1 MQSPVEGE
9 LERSDAAV
17 FPWQG
22 WWALKLV
29 LGQTSLSWVSG
40 SLVQP
45 LFAFEYKEEFPENGW
60 QLYDPLTEYRRLVRA
75 SLSITVTITVAGSGL
90 TGQEAASWCCCGAVG
105 VPRRTSWI
113 SSSSCLP
120 LAFSELRFRQCQGAF
135 MMLT

>member
-9 LERSDAAV
+9 LERSDAA
-17 FPWQG
+17 FCPWQG

-29 LGQTSLSWVSG
+29 LGQASLSWVSG
-40 SLVQP
+40 SLLQP

-75 SLSITVTITVAGSGL
+75 SVPITIPITVAGSGL
-90 TGQEAASWCCCGAVG
+90 TGQEVASWCCCGAVS
-105 VPRRTSWI
+105 VPRRTSRI

-120 LAFSELRFRQCQGAF
+120 LAFYKLHFRQCQGAF